1 LEAQALD
8 KVVVVSTDIIAQI
21 LAKTASSV
29 TRRDILFFPLYD
41 VAVNYLQAL
50 GNE

>member
-1 LEAQALD
+1 MGKQ
-8 KVVVVSTDIIAQI
+8 IA
-21 LAKTASSV
+21 ASPSSV

-50 GNE
+50 GKE